1 MLLLGVTGTINS
13 IFTFQRVM
21 KFYMSFLVIFYSF
34 CLQILEGGKLEFLN
48 FIGCLYLNIKEY
60 NLGTLQKC
68 APKHKNVVNYICN
81 YITELLLYALIWAII
96 FSDFFLLPP
105 PPTRIA
111 LL

>member
-1 MLLLGVTGTINS
+1 
-13 IFTFQRVM
+13 
-21 KFYMSFLVIFYSF
+21 MSNLVNFYSF

-48 FIGCLYLNIKEY
+48 FIGCLYLHIKEY

-105 PPTRIA
+105 PPPPSVIWG
-111 LL
+111 